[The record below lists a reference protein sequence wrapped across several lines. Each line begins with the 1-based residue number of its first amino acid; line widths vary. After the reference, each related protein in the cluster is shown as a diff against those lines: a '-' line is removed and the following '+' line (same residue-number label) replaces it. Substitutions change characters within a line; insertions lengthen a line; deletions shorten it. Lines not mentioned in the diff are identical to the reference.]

1 MTLKDSEDQQDPCA
15 NSGSSR
21 THRLPQSLKIEL
33 HICVVSD
40 FRASER
46 HEKWQRLPPRTH
58 GSYTSKNYKFRQQ
71 FSFMSTIT
79 ICRPRLYFD
88 FFFPFLGERPG
99 RRRIVQKNSSS
110 QGSGKGQVCDESRGM
125 RGRSHGGAGG
135 PRGLSSDWMDVVVID
150 SFCAGCQGG
159 SLQLK
164 ELARD
169 IWQERDSQILG
180 ARWQCSL

>member
-1 MTLKDSEDQQDPCA
+1 MRDTRNDRGCLPGLMEVTPVRTT
-15 NSGSSR
+15 NSVSSFPSCPP
-21 THRLPQSLKIEL
+21 LP
-33 HICVVSD
+33 
-40 FRASER
+40 FAGRAYI
-46 HEKWQRLPPRTH
+46 L
-58 GSYTSKNYKFRQQ
+58 
-71 FSFMSTIT
+71 I
-79 ICRPRLYFD
+79 

-110 QGSGKGQVCDESRGM
+110 QGSGKGQVCDGSRGM

-180 ARWQCSL
+180 AR